1 MSLQYSTTTINHTID
16 CSFKHRLF
24 LFNKQFQVKRNPVKK
39 FDVVKILDFF
49 FLILM
54 ILSVLLY
61 IEKLWVFFRRLMFL
75 ALQDPNKEP
84 YISVGT

>member
-1 MSLQYSTTTINHTID
+1 MD

-49 FLILM
+49 FILM

-61 IEKLWVFFRRLMFL
+61 IEKL
-75 ALQDPNKEP
+75 
-84 YISVGT
+84 